1 MTSTDPSLHRAREQ
15 QFMRHV
21 HSLLEDSRFRI
32 DTLLG
37 AKPLTQLIRD
47 VRASDRGVDL
57 KNLMIQMNRP
67 DRDLQNRM
75 PLGEWMEVT
84 ISVRQFLLFQRV
96 IGRLR
101 VVCVSPGRALLAG
114 QTPQPLSGQEV
125 QKILSE
131 LPPPLGGVPSTIVVM
146 STGGFTIEAHE
157 LTDRRRD
164 R

>member
-1 MTSTDPSLHRAREQ
+1 MTSTDPSFHRAREQ

-21 HSLLEDSRFRI
+21 HSLLDDSRLRI
-32 DTLLG
+32 DTTLG

-57 KNLMIQMNRP
+57 KNLMIQLNRP
-67 DRDLQNRM
+67 DRELQNRM
-75 PLGEWMEVT
+75 PMGEWMEVT

-101 VVCVSPGRALLAG
+101 VVCVSPSRALLAD
-114 QTPQPLSGQEV
+114 QPPPPLSAQEV

-146 STGGFTIEAHE
+146 
-157 LTDRRRD
+157 
-164 R
+164 